1 MAPVSSVEGP
11 SRLLLDLAAGA
22 GHFFEYFGLV
32 AAIGAFVVRR
42 IGRFAP
48 RIGWAN
54 PPMTAMLATALAGG
68 LVLLALSHTWLIGTR
83 VALEAVALVLCWR
96 GIRLVALP
104 LVLAAVMLPLS
115 GHAASVQP
123 TPAGAELN
131 DAVHILSAAMWAG
144 GVIALASLRPPG
156 GWRAAEAQV
165 MLERFG
171 RVAVIAFVVTAL
183 TGLLSATEH
192 LAALSDLWTTAYG
205 IWLAAK
211 VLCVGGMLALSLLWR
226 VGPGGR
232 LEAIGAA
239 LVVVTTAGLA
249 VLPPPA

>member
-1 MAPVSSVEGP
+1 MSSAEEL

-22 GHFFEYFGLV
+22 GHFFEYFGLLG
-32 AAIGAFVVRR
+32 AIGAFVVRR

-54 PPMTAMLATALAGG
+54 PPMTAMLATAVAGG
-68 LVLLALSHTWLIGTR
+68 VVLLAVSQTWLIAAR
-83 VALEAVALVLCWR
+83 VGLEAVALVLCWR
-96 GIRLVALP
+96 GIRFVAPP
-104 LVLAAVMLPLS
+104 LVLAALLLPFS
-115 GHAASVQP
+115 GHAAAVQP
-123 TPAGAELN
+123 TAAGAELN
-131 DAVHILSAAMWAG
+131 DAVHVLSAAMWAG

-156 GWRAAEAQV
+156 GWRAAEARV
-165 MLERFG
+165 LLERFG

-211 VLCVGGMLALSLLWR
+211 VICVGVMLALSLLWR
-226 VGPGGR
+226 AGPAGR
-232 LEAIGAA
+232 LEGIGAA
-239 LVVVTTAGLA
+239 LVVLTTAGLA